1 MDPHPSHGWVPS
13 TPTGRTPLRLVEA
26 GTRDA
31 PEELRSWSRSSAA
44 HEYAMG
50 ALASG
55 ALCRFST
62 GDRTAY
68 VHLSARLVTAA
79 LVPEWPAPTRQFAA
93 A

>member
-1 MDPHPSHGWVPS
+1 
-13 TPTGRTPLRLVEA
+13 
-26 GTRDA
+26 
-31 PEELRSWSRSSAA
+31 
-44 HEYAMG
+44 MG